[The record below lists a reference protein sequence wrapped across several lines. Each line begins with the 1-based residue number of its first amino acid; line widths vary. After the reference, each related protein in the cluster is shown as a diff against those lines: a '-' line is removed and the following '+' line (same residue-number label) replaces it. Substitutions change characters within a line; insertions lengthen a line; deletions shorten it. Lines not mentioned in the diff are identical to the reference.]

1 MRVRVKRA
9 LLIAIATPLLM
20 QVVFAHGGL
29 EHVLG
34 TVVEASPASITVKTN
49 EGKTIKVNVDA
60 KTQFTKAGANITA
73 QEVKPGDRVVIHAK
87 KDGDTLLAQTVQI
100 GVAKGH

>member
-1 MRVRVKRA
+1 MTARVKQA
-9 LLIAIATPLLM
+9 LLIAITTPLLM

-34 TVVEASPASITVKTN
+34 TVVDASPASITVKTS
-49 EGKTIKVNVDA
+49 EGKTVKVNVDA
-60 KTQFTKAGANITA
+60 KTQFTRAGANIAA
-73 QEVKPGDRVVIHAK
+73 QDVKPGDRVVIHAK
-87 KDGDTLLAQTVQI
+87 KDGDTLLAHTVQI